1 MKCGGRHL
9 SQVPRYTGGG
19 RTIEV
24 YENFNGPHVG
34 YNKKYFCKDAKKKAV
49 QHGRSERRA
58 EAYPLGYVTGLS
70 DARTKLADFF
80 SILLVGGEVRMKTG
94 WMTAVVMI
102 GAVSMAGCVSQTK
115 YEEAMVDV
123 DSAKFELERTRTQK
137 NALEQQVKTLKDLNV
152 KFGNEAQ
159 LAHDE
164 LERIQHGRDKERGSV
179 EGRTKELADRVKQ
192 LSFQNRAVRQEYED
206 VKRHNETLKS
216 LVARYQKELKDQ
228 SRSVTGTPAPSVPT
242 PSAPSVAAP
251 VPPAMS
257 PPQSISSSMNVN
269 KASAGDMVLVLGLSQ
284 DVADRIV
291 TNRPYR
297 VKGELVAKNVVPK
310 DTFDTIKERISVS
323 P

>member
-1 MKCGGRHL
+1 MK
-9 SQVPRYTGGG
+9 S
-19 RTIEV
+19 
-24 YENFNGPHVG
+24 
-34 YNKKYFCKDAKKKAV
+34 
-49 QHGRSERRA
+49 
-58 EAYPLGYVTGLS
+58 
-70 DARTKLADFF
+70 
-80 SILLVGGEVRMKTG
+80 G
-94 WMTAVVMI
+94 WMAAVVVI
-102 GAVSMAGCVSQTK
+102 GAVSMVGCVSQKK

-123 DSAKFELERTRTQK
+123 DSAKFELERTRAQK

-159 LAHDE
+159 VSHDE

-179 EGRTKELADRVKQ
+179 EDRTKELEARVKQ

-228 SRSVTGTPAPSVPT
+228 SRSVTGTPI
-242 PSAPSVAAP
+242 PSAPPVSPAP
-251 VPPAMS
+251 AGVPASPAMTA
-257 PPQSISSSMNVN
+257 PQSISSSMNVN
-269 KASAGDMVLVLGLSQ
+269 KASAGDMVFVLGLSK

-310 DTFDTIKERISVS
+310 ETFDLIKERISVS